1 MVRLRALL
9 LGLPIMALLA
19 LGGAAASADQTDRRL
34 DGLFKQLKETK
45 DDAEARGLE
54 TQIWAIW
61 TRSDNED
68 VNQLMEVG
76 SLAMAGQKFE
86 IALNAFNR
94 IIELAPNFAEGWNK
108 RATLYYLMGNYP
120 ASLADIKRTL
130 ELEPRHFGALS
141 GLGLVN
147 VELEHDEAAL
157 AAFERALAVD
167 PHLDSANKNAEALR
181 ERIKQR
187 QI

>member
-1 MVRLRALL
+1 M
-9 LGLPIMALLA
+9 
-19 LGGAAASADQTDRRL
+19 
-34 DGLFKQLKETK
+34 
-45 DDAEARGLE
+45 EA
-54 TQIWAIW
+54 
-61 TRSDNED
+61 
-68 VNQLMEVG
+68 G
-76 SLAMAGQKFE
+76 SLAMAGQKLE
-86 IALNAFNR
+86 IALKAFNR

-147 VELEHDEAAL
+147 VELAHDEAAL